1 MRTTKQCSALP
12 TYMELPSLSSPPH
25 SLIQR
30 TADYRRF
37 HSLPVASPLPSPHR
51 VRAIRLKRR
60 PKLLP
65 VESAK
70 AMTQKD
76 SETSPYGDQEMLA
89 LMRQLALDNAQRQ
102 YHIIP
107 KKLRLASLEVPQ
119 GSLTRLPI
127 SPLPK
132 RRLEEHPLL
141 SPGETSPLGSKKSL
155 WSQHSAF
162 PPPVQTGSAV
172 TYAIGHKNWFRDND
186 LKIRVARLKR
196 DLTRK

>member
-1 MRTTKQCSALP
+1 
-12 TYMELPSLSSPPH
+12 MELPSLSSPSH

-37 HSLPVASPLPSPHR
+37 QSLPVSSPLPSPHCDR
-51 VRAIRLKRR
+51 VIRLKRK

-65 VESAK
+65 AESAK
-70 AMTQKD
+70 VMGRKD
-76 SETSPYGDQEMLA
+76 SGTSPYGDQEMLA
-89 LMRQLALDNAQRQ
+89 LMRQLALENAQRQ
-102 YHIIP
+102 YRIIP
-107 KKLRLASLEVPQ
+107 KKLRLGSIEVPQ
-119 GSLTRLPI
+119 SSFTRSPI

-141 SPGETSPLGSKKSL
+141 LPGETSPLGSKKSL

-196 DLTRK
+196 GLPHK